1 MVYEREMNYSFCTWT
16 LEEQN
21 NFVEL
26 QQPPSM
32 KEAATM
38 QGMSQFKCTLA
49 PLQEAAGIEVISSM
63 PKACS
68 CIWDLKGKL

>member
-1 MVYEREMNYSFCTWT
+1 M
-16 LEEQN
+16 LEEQED
-21 NFVEL
+21 FVEL
-26 QQPPSM
+26 QPPPSI

-49 PLQEAAGIEVISSM
+49 PLQEAAGIEVILSM

-68 CIWDLKGKL
+68 CFWDLKGKL